1 MPFAASPTVQASALW
16 DFTSPTALTVFQML
30 ALSFVLCALIGLE
43 RQFRQKS
50 AGLRTHTLVGTG
62 SAVFTLISAYGF
74 SSVLEPD
81 AIIDPSRIA
90 AQIVSGIGF
99 LGAGVIFVRKDSV
112 RGLTTAATIWV
123 AAAVGMACGAGM
135 PVLAIAATALNLFA
149 QFVLTRLG
157 NLFRPHED
165 RQLAEL
171 RYEPG
176 SGTLRNILRVATE
189 QGLAASVVSVDT
201 PGPSEAESSVLL
213 VLAFEGKTERD
224 RLVDGFADVPGVL
237 QVRLV
242 DDVDDY

>member
-1 MPFAASPTVQASALW
+1 MPYAAAPTVQASALW

-74 SSVLEPD
+74 SSVLEP

-135 PVLAIAATALNLFA
+135 PVLAIAATILNLFA

-157 NLFRPHED
+157 NLFRPHEH

-201 PGPSEAESSVLL
+201 PSAPEAESSVLL
-213 VLAFEGKTERD
+213 VLAFEGRTERE
-224 RLVDGFADVPGVL
+224 RLVEGFVHVPGVL

-242 DDVDDY
+242 EDVDDY